1 MFKISKNFFCKIK
14 IYVSKT
20 IQNILSL
27 LFNGKENKFKE
38 IKNENNKMINNMIVK
53 FIRIFIFKLLTII
66 FLFLKKKKILFFEYL
81 FLLLN

>member
-20 IQNILSL
+20 IQNILLL

-38 IKNENNKMINNMIVK
+38 IKNEKNKMINNMIVK
-53 FIRIFIFKLLTII
+53 FIRLFIFKLLIII
-66 FLFLKKKKILFFEYL
+66 FLFLKKKKYY
-81 FLLLN
+81 FLSICFYC

>member
-20 IQNILSL
+20 IQNILLL

-38 IKNENNKMINNMIVK
+38 IKNENNKMINN
-53 FIRIFIFKLLTII
+53 
-66 FLFLKKKKILFFEYL
+66 YDC
-81 FLLLN
+81 

>member
-20 IQNILSL
+20 IQNILTL

-38 IKNENNKMINNMIVK
+38 IKNENNKMINNYDCQIYEG
-53 FIRIFIFKLLTII
+53 
-66 FLFLKKKKILFFEYL
+66 FLYS
-81 FLLLN
+81 NY

>member
-20 IQNILSL
+20 IQNILLL

-38 IKNENNKMINNMIVK
+38 IKNEKNKMINNMIVK

-66 FLFLKKKKILFFEYL
+66 FLFSKKKKYYFFSVWFY
-81 FLLLN
+81 F